1 LFNEDLLVVRT
12 LISRIWLLGLL
23 GGMVA
28 SEPPSLIAAEA
39 TPTPP
44 PSPSLA
50 SLSATL
56 ASLTEEE
63 LAALPPELRAELE
76 ALKLPTW
83 EAGGTIRASAGWRDN
98 LLLSSVDA
106 DDRFFLRGQLETF
119 GWRLPKGAW
128 EWVGFLNGEVTRY
141 LDPPPEIAG
150 EQEWFA
156 HAEVR
161 WQPRPALRAALTA
174 QGYFQDQV
182 FDLSAT
188 EAERLVAR
196 LRVQGLMAGGE
207 VRVSPSSV
215 ISLTA
220 FGQGH
225 RSDYREFAEDFDEGK
240 AGGRLIWTPSGQ
252 VTLTASLLSRRRDYA
267 ERSEYTAG
275 GRPLTGTLLSLT
287 QQEAEL
293 KAQFSRAAWSASL
306 VVLGLENRDYAS
318 GYFDYDERR
327 ARLAVTW
334 KKDRWLYS
342 LEGAGVRYLYRVQT
356 VGTGFDPPK
365 RKRDDTEVLFRA
377 ERSLRESWTLF
388 AESRWERSRSNEENA
403 SYATKALLAGVGFT
417 F

>member
-1 LFNEDLLVVRT
+1 MLRT
-12 LISRIWLLGLL
+12 LISRIRLLGFI
-23 GGMVA
+23 GCMIV
-28 SEPPSLIAAEA
+28 SELTSLTAAEA
-39 TPTPP
+39 TPAGT
-44 PSPSLA
+44 PSLT

-83 EAGGTIRASAGWRDN
+83 QAGGTARASVGWREN

-128 EWVGFLNGEVTRY
+128 EWLGFLNGEVTRY

-156 HAEVR
+156 HAEIR
-161 WQPRPALRAALTA
+161 WQPRPALRATLTT

-196 LRVQGLMAGGE
+196 LRVQGMMASGE
-207 VRVSPSSV
+207 FRVSPSSV
-215 ISLTA
+215 VSLTA

-225 RSDYREFAEDFDEGK
+225 RSDYREFREDFDEGK
-240 AGGRLIWTPSGQ
+240 VGGRLIWTPAGG

-275 GRPLTGTLLSLT
+275 GRALTGTLLSLT

-293 KAQFSRAAWSASL
+293 KAQFSRGSWSTSL
-306 VVLGLENRDYAS
+306 VVLGLENRDDAS

-327 ARLAVTW
+327 ARLALTW
-334 KKDRWLYS
+334 KKERWLVS
-342 LEGAGVRYLYRVQT
+342 LEGAGVRYRYRVQT

-365 RKRDDTEVLFRA
+365 RRRDDTEVSVRA
-377 ERSLRESWTLF
+377 ERSVREHWALF
-388 AESRWERSRSNEENA
+388 AEGRWERSRSNEENA
-403 SYATKALLAGVGFT
+403 SYATKALLAGVAFT

>member
-1 LFNEDLLVVRT
+1 MVRT
-12 LISRIWLLGLL
+12 LISRIWLLGFL
-23 GGMVA
+23 GGMMA
-28 SEPPSLIAAEA
+28 SEPTSLTAAEA
-39 TPTPP
+39 TPVVP
-44 PSPSLA
+44 PSLT
-50 SLSATL
+50 SLSTTL

-76 ALKLPTW
+76 ALKLPVW
-83 EAGGTIRASAGWRDN
+83 QVGGTVRASAGWRDN
-98 LLLSSVDA
+98 VLLSSVDA

-119 GWRLPKGAW
+119 GWRLPKGDW
-128 EWVGFLNGEVTRY
+128 EWVGFLNGDVTRY
-141 LDPPPEIAG
+141 LDPPSEIAG

-161 WQPRPALRAALTA
+161 WQPRPAVRATLTT

-196 LRVQGLMAGGE
+196 LRVQGAMAGGE

-225 RSDYREFAEDFDEGK
+225 RSDYREFQEDFDEGK
-240 AGGRLIWTPSGQ
+240 VGGRLVWTPSGG

-267 ERSEYTAG
+267 ERPEYTAG
-275 GRPLTGTLLSLT
+275 GRALTGTLLSLT
-287 QQEAEL
+287 QQEVEL
-293 KAQFSRAAWSASL
+293 KAQFSRGSWSTSL
-306 VVLGLENRDYAS
+306 VVLGLENRDDAS

-327 ARLAVTW
+327 ARLALAW
-334 KKDRWLYS
+334 KKERWRLS

-356 VGTGFDPPK
+356 VGTGFDPP
-365 RKRDDTEVLFRA
+365 RRRREDAEVSMRA
-377 ERSLRESWTLF
+377 ERSVRERWTLF
-388 AESRWERSRSNEENA
+388 AEGRWERSRSNEENA
-403 SYATKALLAGVGFT
+403 SYATKALLAGAAFA

>member
-1 LFNEDLLVVRT
+1 MRT
-12 LISRIWLLGLL
+12 LISRIWLLGFL
-23 GGMVA
+23 GGMIA
-28 SEPPSLIAAEA
+28 SEFTSLIAADA
-39 TPTPP
+39 TPVE
-44 PSPSLA
+44 SPSLS

-83 EAGGTIRASAGWRDN
+83 QAGGAVRASAGWRDN
-98 LLLSSVDA
+98 LLLSAVDA
-106 DDRFFLRGQLETF
+106 EDRLFLRGQLETF
-119 GWRLPKGAW
+119 GWRLPQGAW
-128 EWVGFLNGEVTRY
+128 EWVGFLNGDVTRY

-161 WQPRPALRAALTA
+161 WQPRPALRATLTT

-196 LRVQGLMAGGE
+196 LRVQGAMAGGE
-207 VRVSPSSV
+207 VRVSPSSK

-225 RSDYREFAEDFDEGK
+225 RSDYQEFREDFDEGK
-240 AGGRLIWTPSGQ
+240 VGGRLTWTPSDG
-252 VTLTASLLSRRRDYA
+252 VTLTASVLSRRRDYA
-267 ERSEYTAG
+267 ERPVYTAG
-275 GRPLTGTLLSLT
+275 GRPLTGTLLTLT

-293 KAQFSRAAWSASL
+293 KAQVSRGSWSASM
-306 VVLGLENRDYAS
+306 VVLGLENRDDAS

-327 ARLAVTW
+327 ARLALTW
-334 KKDRWLYS
+334 KKTRWQYS

-365 RKRDDTEVLFRA
+365 RKRDDTEALIRA
-377 ERSLRESWTLF
+377 ERSLRERWTLF
-388 AESRWERSRSNEENA
+388 GEGRWERSRSNEDNA
-403 SYATKALLAGVGFT
+403 SYTMKALLAGVAFT